1 MDVTFAVLHRFG
13 CADEVFTPCQVAPG
27 MALSESDDG
36 QRFAAE
42 VEAGERLAVDRFAVE
57 IAPVDL
63 FPGWKIRRQVWF
75 EPAPKIGKVDDR
87 LRFYNSVP
95 SLYAM
100 FCQRGERLRETSAVV
115 AGAQLLVPVLVAKD
129 QRYFPSDVESGF
141 AVRSFTGEP
150 AAAGSSGQADQ
161 KTPRLPF
168 FREYLPQLAAPSFVF
183 FVKS

>member
-1 MDVTFAVLHRFG
+1 MIGYAIDPITEEMDVTFAVLHRFG

-100 FCQRGERLRETSAVV
+100 FCQRGERLR
-115 AGAQLLVPVLVAKD
+115 
-129 QRYFPSDVESGF
+129 VE
-141 AVRSFTGEP
+141 
-150 AAAGSSGQADQ
+150 
-161 KTPRLPF
+161 KT
-168 FREYLPQLAAPSFVF
+168 
-183 FVKS
+183 VKLTPKKRRKLTP